1 MKNFLRRRKKKP
13 SVTLLSMKEEREHRR
28 YLKRMPVVGIL
39 FCFGMLVISNIFLP
53 CYADD
58 NTVIA
63 QIEKLD
69 LPRNTLLSFAVRPI
83 GWALAKGLAFLV
95 NCLGGAIYG
104 INSAASG
111 LFTNPQVADL
121 MKKVI
126 AVATVLLALVI
137 AYIGLQ
143 FIVKPQKIS
152 TVMTNFIVGFLLFVS
167 LPTLVTGAYNLTEAA
182 IGSIGANN
190 LSSLGNQVLASNV
203 IDTTFYDTN
212 GFNEKLSQKNLYA
225 SNADGVRNIDPV
237 EMVDG
242 SEDQKIDGCVK
253 IQNKDFWCKR
263 VQTDSSGNKTL
274 TNLWDGMQPGALVGS
289 KIFSEFYYR
298 YKIDWFNTY
307 VTLFVTGFALILSG
321 IKIARIL
328 FELIIKQTLAQ
339 VVGLLDI
346 HTGQRL
352 KQCLQSLLSSFVG
365 LFGCMLMLQVY
376 TIGTAA
382 VVSKVTNPYIKII
395 LEIAMAWMVIDGPD
409 IFEKVF
415 GMDVGIKHPMA
426 AMYGMNTVAHG
437 LKGIGKAITGN
448 KNYSQPD
455 ENGRVHA
462 YNTGGFIGKG
472 GVVENAAE
480 AAGHVAGNIAGHFDG
495 RKAVNGMQNKNAAG
509 SQNKGMP
516 VGKDQPQNQDTN
528 ADNVSAAAVNDAE
541 TGTPQTDAQ
550 NPQEMVSG
558 VYRTNTSTGTGAS
571 AGNATRTSQ
580 PQHKAAGNAASY
592 QTPPQTTAN
601 VQNGSFT
608 GPSNVMMHNIPPE
621 QSTSATPYDSS
632 TSGDTTG
639 AADYSSG
646 SYTQREYAAENAGNS
661 FAQREYAAEQSG
673 GGQADVSAH
682 ANENPEYLRKQ
693 ISNTAKNSRFVRPKQ
708 AYSICYD
715 LSKNAVIQKDIS
727 DEHQRQAWANAPY
740 KYGKLN

>member
-1 MKNFLRRRKKKP
+1 M
-13 SVTLLSMKEEREHRR
+13 
-28 YLKRMPVVGIL
+28 GIL
-39 FCFGMLVISNIFLP
+39 FCFGMLVISNILLP

-69 LPRNTLLSFAVRPI
+69 LPRNTLLSFAVRPV
-83 GWALAKGLAFLV
+83 GWAIAKGLAFLV

-126 AVATVLLALVI
+126 ALATVLLALVI

-274 TNLWDGMQPGALVGS
+274 VNLWDGMQPGALVGS

-415 GMDVGIKHPMA
+415 GMDVGIKHAMPI
-426 AMYGMNTVAHG
+426 MYGVNSAVHG

-448 KNYSQPD
+448 KNYTAPD

-472 GVVENAAE
+472 GVVENVAG
-480 AAGHVAGNIAGHFDG
+480 AAGHAAGNIAGHFGG
-495 RKAVNGMQNKNAAG
+495 RNAVNQMRQDRTAQDKGIPVEKNQPQ
-509 SQNKGMP
+509 SQNQENSTENM
-516 VGKDQPQNQDTN
+516 
-528 ADNVSAAAVNDAE
+528 SAATVNDAE
-541 TGTPQTDAQ
+541 TGTPRTDAQ
-550 NPQEMVSG
+550 NPQKSVSG
-558 VYRTNTSTGTGAS
+558 VYRANTSTGSGAS
-571 AGNATRTSQ
+571 AGNTVGTGQSQ
-580 PQHKAAGNAASY
+580 HRAAGSAASY
-592 QTPPQTTAN
+592 QASPQTTAN

-608 GPSNVMMHNIPPE
+608 GPSGVMMHNIPPE
-621 QSTSATPYDSS
+621 QSANASPYSNNASSSAD
-632 TSGDTTG
+632 
-639 AADYSSG
+639 DYG
-646 SYTQREYAAENAGNS
+646 SYAQNEYAEEKAENS
-661 FAQREYAAEQSG
+661 FAQQEYAAEQSG
-673 GGQADVSAH
+673 NGQADVPAH
-682 ANENPEYLRKQ
+682 TNENPEYLRNR
-693 ISNTAKNSRFVRPKQ
+693 ISNTAKNSRFARPKQ

-727 DEHQRQAWANAPY
+727 AKHQKQAWTNEPY